1 MTLPDLVPYLRYYV
15 NRHCPAQAWQVGPRT
30 IPDHELVLI
39 MAGRGQLTAEG
50 KNSLLQAGHLLYF
63 RPGLLHTLRSDPAH
77 PLVFHALHFSYT
89 HVSYSN
95 GQWTTGQDD
104 TMLPVPTIQD
114 CARSQHLDRLFCAI
128 GRYWSE
134 PPVGN
139 SLACRG
145 LFLQLLHQVIAGS
158 AERPAGSLRAVAAI
172 LATRDTID
180 VQFASRL
187 FVRELAGQAG
197 LSVDYYTRLFRQ
209 TTGMTPQDYISH
221 VRIAKARELLLDPA
235 VKVREVAL
243 RVGYPDE
250 FFFSRMFKKQV
261 GISPQA
267 FQNLSDKT

>member
-1 MTLPDLVPYLRYYV
+1 MILSDLVPYLRYYV
-15 NRHCPAQAWQVGPRT
+15 DRHCPAQAWQVGPRT

-39 MAGRGQLTAEG
+39 TAGQGQIVVDGKSGLVQAGR
-50 KNSLLQAGHLLYF
+50 LLYF
-63 RPGLLHTLRSDPAH
+63 QPGLQHTLKSDPNR

-89 HVSYSN
+89 RVSYSH
-95 GQWTTGQDD
+95 GQWTIGQDD
-104 TMLPVPTIQD
+104 TPLPVPTIQD
-114 CARSQHLDRLFCAI
+114 CVRSQHLDRLFCAI
-128 GRYWSE
+128 GRHWSE
-134 PPVGN
+134 SPVGN

-158 AERPAGSLRAVAAI
+158 SGRPAGSQHAVAAI

-187 FVRELAGQAG
+187 SVRELAGQAG
-197 LSVDYYTRLFRQ
+197 LSVDYFTRLFRQ
-209 TTGMTPQDYISH
+209 VTSMTPQDYICH

-235 VKVREVAL
+235 AKVREVAL

-250 FFFSRMFKKQV
+250 FYFSRLFKKQV

-267 FQNLSDKT
+267 FQNLSDRT

>member
-63 RPGLLHTLRSDPAH
+63 RPDLLHTLRSDPAH

-114 CARSQHLDRLFCAI
+114 CAKSQHLDSLFSAI
-128 GRYWSE
+128 GRHWPES
-134 PPVGN
+134 PAGN